1 MSNKFEEVR
10 RGNLK
15 IQSYLE
21 EYGHLRPGTWDIRSL
36 TYSESPET
44 YFNISKKIDKGT
56 SSTMESSN
64 FSFSDVEIKKMQ
76 NILDALDFKIN
87 INDLL
92 SFIKDSIS
100 AREYAKFI
108 FSRNVSEIL
117 QIITRTGSKHN
128 ISRSDLSYVDIG
140 FFLDS
145 DKMNSI
151 DINHLK
157 EVIKQNKDI
166 FNLNQQIILPQLIFS
181 ENNAHIVQNFKSRA
195 NYITVKKII
204 GEIVIIDGKKEL
216 GSIKDKIVLIESADP
231 GYDWIFTHKI
241 KGLITK
247 YGGAAS
253 HMAIR
258 SSEFDLPAAIGLGQ
272 DFEKIK
278 QAEQIQLDCE
288 SKRVSII

>member
-1 MSNKFEEVR
+1 
-10 RGNLK
+10 
-15 IQSYLE
+15 
-21 EYGHLRPGTWDIRSL
+21 
-36 TYSESPET
+36 
-44 YFNISKKIDKGT
+44 
-56 SSTMESSN
+56 
-64 FSFSDVEIKKMQ
+64 MQ
-76 NILDALDFKIN
+76 TILDTLDFKIK

-92 SFIKDSIS
+92 SFIKESIR

-117 QIITRTGSKHN
+117 QIITRIGSKYN
-128 ISRSDLSYVDIG
+128 ISRSDLSYVDID

-145 DKMNSI
+145 DKTASI
-151 DINHLK
+151 DANYFKKI
-157 EVIKQNKDI
+157 IKQNKVKY
-166 FNLNQQIILPQLIFS
+166 NLNQQIILPQLIFS
-181 ENNAHIVQNFKSRA
+181 ENHAHIIQNFKSRA

-204 GEIVIIDGKKEL
+204 GEIAIIDGKKDIK
-216 GSIKDKIVLIESADP
+216 SINDKIVLIESADP

-272 DFEKIK
+272 DFDKIK
-278 QAEQIQLDCE
+278 QAEKIQLDCE
-288 SKRVSII
+288 SKRVSIL